1 MMYRSN
7 LRLVV
12 DEGRGTRALKLVGSQ
27 KRLPRPQRFFLQ
39 RYFNRWGNFIDL
51 RNYEEFKSQLPFAG
65 IMIETA
71 PGVEEF
77 VDAEL
82 QRRVAVFDARMASG
96 VEFQV
101 VVRPKAD
108 AMFRPLYQ
116 MVTGIAGKD
125 MSLPDPLDA
134 FGLEERIKEAECR
147 VEYTKKFHELF
158 PRYMH
163 NRVSLEE
170 SYRFHRQ
177 LAVRH
182 LPEALEDDIRAVVE
196 DFTGG
201 ARLLTE
207 PARAD
212 EFVQQVQAAGAK
224 LRITDDARKLAQFY
238 RLRDKLG
245 VTRNGQEPGNLAA
258 DLKRGSLRLPLKEKL
273 YHFQELG
280 VAHLFLTGRALL
292 ADDMGLGK
300 TVQSIAAALAL
311 RRYKGIQRAL
321 VICPASLKLQW
332 RQEIERHAGDE
343 ALVITGDATEREELY
358 AQAASAHP
366 PLFTILNYELTF
378 RDLAQLEKIP
388 FDLLIIDEVQRIK
401 NFRTKTYAAIKK
413 IKHEYIFALSGT
425 PLETELEELYNIVRL
440 VNPVVL
446 PANPLKFRER
456 YCKFDAFG
464 KIVGYQHIPE
474 VTRRIAAITL
484 RRTRA
489 DALGELPRVQERPVW
504 LEFEAKQRA
513 IYDGIRDGL
522 NRALSAEQVRGL
534 DVKNVM
540 TEVMRLREI
549 CDSPRIHFPE
559 MKPSPKE
566 METLALLEE
575 HIRGRQKQAVVFTQW
590 TRMGDLLE
598 EQLREAGFAVAYLHG
613 GVEAKKR
620 AELVEEFQRGKF
632 HVFLS
637 TDAGGLGLNLQ
648 SASMVIN
655 FDLPFNPAK
664 VEQRVARA
672 HRLGQTESVY
682 VVNLLMSGSIE
693 ENLVR
698 IIARRQ
704 KLFSD
709 VFAHWESGDKPEQIT
724 LDEWLRDVR
733 KLARELLRTSEG

>member
-1 MMYRSN
+1 MYQGN

-12 DEGRGTRALKLVGSQ
+12 DEGRGARALRLVGSQ
-27 KRLPRPQRFFLQ
+27 KRLTRPQRFFLQ
-39 RYFNRWGNFIDL
+39 QYFNRWGNFIDL
-51 RNYEEFKSQLPFAG
+51 REYEKFKRELQFAG

-71 PGVEEF
+71 QGVEEY
-77 VDAEL
+77 VEAEL
-82 QRRVAVFDARMASG
+82 QRRVALFDARLASG

-101 VVRPKAD
+101 VVKPKAD
-108 AMFRPLYQ
+108 RLSRSPYRI
-116 MVTGIAGKD
+116 VTGIAGKD

-134 FGLEERIKEAECR
+134 FGLEERLKEAGCQ
-147 VEYTKKFHELF
+147 VEYTQKFRELF
-158 PRYMH
+158 PRYMR

-170 SYRFHRQ
+170 SQRFHRQ
-177 LAVRH
+177 LAVRY
-182 LPEALEDDIRAVVE
+182 LPEALEDDIRGVVE
-196 DFTGG
+196 EFTD
-201 ARLLTE
+201 ASRLLTE

-212 EFVQQVQAAGAK
+212 EFVQQVQTAGAK
-224 LRITDDARKLAQFY
+224 LRLTSGARSLAQFY
-238 RLRDKLG
+238 RQKEGLG
-245 VTRNGQEPGNLAA
+245 VRRNGQGPADLAA
-258 DLKRGSLRLPLKEKL
+258 DLKRGSLRLPLKKKL
-273 YHFQELG
+273 YRFQELG

-311 RRYKGIQRAL
+311 RRYKGIKRAL

-332 RQEIERHAGDE
+332 RQEIERHAGEE
-343 ALVITGDATEREELY
+343 ALVITGDADERAGIY
-358 AQAASAHP
+358 SQVASEQP
-366 PLFTILNYELTF
+366 PLFTVVNYELTF
-378 RDLAQLEKIP
+378 RDIDLLEKIP

-413 IKHEYIFALSGT
+413 IKHDYIFALSGT

-440 VNPVVL
+440 VNPEVL
-446 PANPLKFRER
+446 PANPLKFRHR
-456 YCKFDAFG
+456 YCKFDRFG

-522 NRALSAEQVRGL
+522 NRALSAEQLREL
-534 DVKNVM
+534 DASNVM

-575 HIRGRQKQAVVFTQW
+575 HIHGRRKQAVVFTQW
-590 TRMGDLLE
+590 TRMGNLLE
-598 EQLREAGFAVAYLHG
+598 EELREAGFAVAYLHG
-613 GVEAKKR
+613 GVEARKR
-620 AELVEEFQRGKF
+620 AELVEEFQRGKY

-704 KLFSD
+704 RLFSD
-709 VFAHWESGDKPEQIT
+709 VFAHWESGEKPEQIT
-724 LDEWLRDVR
+724 VDEWLRDVR